1 MDMRLG
7 SAAKLILL
15 SFDSTLRSNLSVGMP
30 IDLIVYSRDSLKLD
44 RTTRI
49 QRDNP
54 YFQMLSSEWSKS
66 LRKAF
71 AAIEEF
77 DI

>member
-1 MDMRLG
+1 
-7 SAAKLILL
+7 
-15 SFDSTLRSNLSVGMP
+15 MP
-30 IDLIVYSRDSLKLD
+30 IDIIAYAKDSLKFD
-44 RTTRI
+44 RQMRI

-54 YFQMLSSEWSKS
+54 YFQMLSGEWSKS